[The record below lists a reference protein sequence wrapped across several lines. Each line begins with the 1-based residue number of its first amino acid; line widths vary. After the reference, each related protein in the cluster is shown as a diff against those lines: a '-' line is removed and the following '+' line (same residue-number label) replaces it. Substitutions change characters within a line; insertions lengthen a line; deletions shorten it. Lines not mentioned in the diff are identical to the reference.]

1 MSFYPLRR
9 LYVPLLLLAAAAL
22 ARGQIGKLAP
32 VYQLAIEW
40 LPYIMLGMALALST
54 FFNRSRLFTAA
65 LGLLALYLVIRLE
78 LQTNLNEPRAF
89 LIYSL
94 IGMLWPVGLAVV
106 LFAPERGLRNRYG
119 FTLAALVPVFVLVGW
134 GILHFAPGSAAA
146 LAQDWL
152 PPRPWPRYL
161 LSVGVSALFGA
172 TFLAAIVLLMRR
184 DTEDAAA
191 LTASLIFAFETL
203 AFLDQDWMSRT
214 MLGAAG
220 LGLVVS
226 LVRHS
231 HDMAFRDELTG
242 ILGRR
247 ALNDRLKGLGRRYT
261 IAMLDVDHFKKFNDT
276 YGHDVGDD
284 VLKMVAMHIDR
295 VGGGGTA
302 YRYGGE
308 EFSVVFPGKDIED
321 CEHDLERPLSPRA
334 ARREGAGSAG
344 GRREATSRT
353 AQARARELRVG
364 DHQHRR
370 RRAQRSPP
378 GAGRGD
384 QGRGRGA
391 VPRQGKRP
399 QLPLPLTRAVGMRPP
414 RVGPDSSGRVS
425 RGGRMAG

>member
-1 MSFYPLRR
+1 
-9 LYVPLLLLAAAAL
+9 
-22 ARGQIGKLAP
+22 
-32 VYQLAIEW
+32 
-40 LPYIMLGMALALST
+40 
-54 FFNRSRLFTAA
+54 
-65 LGLLALYLVIRLE
+65 
-78 LQTNLNEPRAF
+78 
-89 LIYSL
+89 
-94 IGMLWPVGLAVV
+94 MLWPVGLAVV

-119 FTLAALVPVFVLVGW
+119 FTLAALVPVLVLVGW

-152 PPRPWPRYL
+152 TPRPWPRYL

-172 TFLAAIVLLMRR
+172 TFLAAIVLLIRR
-184 DTEDAAA
+184 DSEDAAA
-191 LTASLIFAFETL
+191 LTASLLFAFETL

-220 LGLVVS
+220 LSLVLS

-321 CEHDLERPLSPRA
+321 CEYPLEQVRRAIGRYRLALRDVQGREVPEKIAKQRRGRRKSPRENSVSVTISIGVAERSERAPAPEDVIKA
-334 ARREGAGSAG
+334 ADEALYRAKEK
-344 GRREATSRT
+344 GRNCLSR
-353 AQARARELRVG
+353 
-364 DHQHRR
+364 
-370 RRAQRSPP
+370 
-378 GAGRGD
+378 
-384 QGRGRGA
+384 
-391 VPRQGKRP
+391 
-399 QLPLPLTRAVGMRPP
+399 
-414 RVGPDSSGRVS
+414 
-425 RGGRMAG
+425 